1 MVQVTALQLKRCLTE
16 IIRQTPYSTGLR
28 CAMPCSLRMLVSYRA
43 LRPSTCSAKAA
54 QRTGDPGV
62 ASCSKANVFLMQ
74 RRDLPSF
81 QVISL
86 WQVLAIPIGFGLN
99 PKSSNTGM
107 IGIK

>member
-1 MVQVTALQLKRCLTE
+1 
-16 IIRQTPYSTGLR
+16 
-28 CAMPCSLRMLVSYRA
+28 MPCSLRMLVAYGV

-54 QRTGDPGV
+54 QRTGDPGGAHRPSPRCLLLTCQHTTPGV

-74 RRDLPSF
+74 RRDFPSF

-86 WQVLAIPIGFGLN
+86 WQVLEIPIGFGLN
-99 PKSSNTGM
+99 PKRSNTGM